1 MLEKLWTVFKG
12 IIMGLVIWFGSQA
25 LTGMIVGIV
34 GNLYA
39 WDTDF
44 AVGLAVILGILTSII
59 SEIVYII
66 SIVRDGD

>member
-1 MLEKLWTVFKG
+1 MLERLWNVFKG

-25 LTGMIVGIV
+25 LVGLIVGTV
-34 GNLYA
+34 GNVNS

-44 AVGLAVILGILTSII
+44 TLGLAVILGVITSII
-59 SEIVYII
+59 SEVIYII